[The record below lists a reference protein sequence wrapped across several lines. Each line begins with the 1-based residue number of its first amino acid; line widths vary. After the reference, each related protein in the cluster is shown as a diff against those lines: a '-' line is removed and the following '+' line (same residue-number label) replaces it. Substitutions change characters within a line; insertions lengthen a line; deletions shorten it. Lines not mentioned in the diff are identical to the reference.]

1 MLATPWPVRSFV
13 TMPASPHEP
22 LLAAL
27 DRVTGTG
34 VFCATSSETFFM
46 PELIVEGV
54 GELAFPLCAAQV
66 SELARAG
73 EPAPYGKGLSTVR
86 DDRVRKCR
94 QIDAAKLSLRAPEW
108 QRYLQRTVDKA
119 AADLGVDGKVSAE
132 LYKLLIYQEGGHFLP
147 HRDTEKLA
155 AMFGTLIIALPSAHQ
170 GGRLLV
176 RHGGEEVA
184 VDFSQRDGLRRFQS
198 AALFADCEHE
208 VEKVTSGV
216 RCCLVYNLVLTQGNP
231 AALNRS
237 LTEQANILLP
247 ALKAMPWPAPVSPA
261 VVLLDHQYT
270 EANFSLRN
278 LKGDDAARA
287 RALLAAAD
295 AAGLTAALALVSFHR
310 LGELKGAFEE
320 DYHSYRHR
328 MSRYHEI
335 GADNARDEEKM
346 GEIYEESLGATI
358 WRDAQDRPLPRGA
371 IPLSMESLISR
382 LPIDAGKPLEQDSE
396 GYTGNAGCTLE
407 YWYRRAAVVFWPRNM
422 HEAILVATEPRAA
435 CAELA
440 AMATGKAAADRPEFQ
455 RLLAAILTHL
465 PDSQPRFHPSY
476 QNPWNVAPYFASD
489 DNSVREPFAATL
501 GAIAATGTRS
511 ALDSLLRMATPST
524 FATLDRPLWHAL
536 IRAFGSAPFQPIVS
550 AWLAESPASY
560 RMPLFLVLDAIC
572 SVSEPDTAVAL
583 TRTLISLP
591 APPLPSSAFLTNH
604 NTFVP
609 GCLPEALII
618 LSASIHLTNP
628 KDQTA
633 ALAFLKIDGSLSS
646 IRHHLAPA
654 LLEWAA
660 TGTKLVPDTVPET
673 ALAHAISVL
682 SIESLRPIEPY
693 QNWTRPCAIPESS
706 DFYGSPRPN
715 DPLLVELR
723 TFMADP
729 NAATHNFL
737 CPQSER
743 DRIEDWIRRFHLDLE
758 TLTIRTGRPYTLR
771 CTKTSMSHQRSLQ
784 QRVEDNI
791 LLRKLMAI

>member
-1 MLATPWPVRSFV
+1 MLATQSPVRSFI
-13 TMPASPHEP
+13 TMSASPHEP

-34 VFCATSSETFFM
+34 VFCATSSEPFFM

-108 QRYLQRTVDKA
+108 QHYLQRTVDKA

-155 AMFGTLIIALPSAHQ
+155 AMFGTLIIALPSAHE

-208 VEKVTSGV
+208 VEKVTNGV

-231 AALNRS
+231 AALNRP
-237 LTEQANILLP
+237 LTEHANLLIP

-310 LGELKGAFEE
+310 LGELQGAFEE
-320 DYHSYRHR
+320 DYNSYRHR
-328 MSRYHEI
+328 TSRYREI
-335 GADNARDEEKM
+335 DADNARDEEKM
-346 GEIYEESLGATI
+346 GEIYEESLGATN

-371 IPLSMESLISR
+371 VPLSMESLISR

-440 AMATGKAAADRPEFQ
+440 AMATSKAAADRPEFQ

-465 PDSQPRFHPSY
+465 PGSLPRFRPSY
-476 QNPWNVAPYFASD
+476 DLWKVAHYAAT
-489 DNSVREPFAATL
+489 VREPFAATL

-511 ALDSLLRMATPST
+511 ALDSLLRMATPSA
-524 FATLDRPLWHAL
+524 FATLDRPLWHA
-536 IRAFGSAPFQPIVS
+536 IVRAFGSAPFQPIVS
-550 AWLAESPASY
+550 AWLAESPAYY

-572 SVSEPDTAVAL
+572 SVSEPDAALAL

-591 APPLPSSAFLTNH
+591 VPPHPSSAFLTNY
-604 NTFVP
+604 NTFTSA
-609 GCLPEALII
+609 CLPEALII
-618 LSASIHLTNP
+618 LGASIHLTNP
-628 KDQTA
+628 KDQNA
-633 ALAFLKIDGSLSS
+633 ALAFLKIDGSLSA
-646 IRHHLAPA
+646 IRQHLAPA

-660 TGTKLVPDTVPET
+660 TGTKLVPDTVPEA

-682 SIESLRPIEPY
+682 SIETLRPIEPY
-693 QNWTRPCAIPESS
+693 HNWTRPCAVPESS
-706 DFYGSPRPN
+706 SNDGRPRTI
-715 DPLLVELR
+715 DPLLAELR

-737 CPQSER
+737 CPQADR

-784 QRVEDNI
+784 QRAEDNI